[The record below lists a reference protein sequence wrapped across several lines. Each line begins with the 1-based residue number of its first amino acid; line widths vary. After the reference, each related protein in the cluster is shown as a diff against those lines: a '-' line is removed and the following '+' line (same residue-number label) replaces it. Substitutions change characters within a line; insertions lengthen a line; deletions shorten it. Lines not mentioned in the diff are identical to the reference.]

1 MSRVRKICDFLSSN
15 IAILIIIFSVIAF
28 FYPKGFS
35 WATNYT
41 TMFLGAAMFGMGL
54 TIKAEDFRIV
64 FTRPKDLCIG
74 FILQY
79 TVMPLAAFALAKA
92 FGLSADLALGVILV
106 GCCPGGTASNVIT
119 YVAKGDVPLS
129 VGMTIV
135 STLLAPL
142 CTPVL
147 VYFLAGSWVEVSLVT
162 MMISVVKVVLIPV
175 LAGILIYRI
184 FPKQVDAVR
193 EMLPLVS
200 VIAIV
205 MIISGI
211 VGSNA
216 EKIMTCGLLLEPTAL
231 VTSVLLVMVV
241 VAIHNTIG
249 LALGTVAAKLMK
261 LEEKKVTAI
270 GIEVGMQNSGLA
282 ISLATANF
290 AANPLA
296 TLPGAIFSV
305 WHNISG
311 TIYAGIRNRRVD
323 EEQKKTKIR
332 AAAENS

>member
-1 MSRVRKICDFLSSN
+1 MEKIKKICGFLSSN
-15 IAILIIIFSVIAF
+15 IAVLIIIFSVIAF

-41 TMFLGAAMFGMGL
+41 TWFLGAAMFGMGL
-54 TIKAEDFRIV
+54 TIKTEDFKVV

-74 FILQY
+74 FVLQY
-79 TVMPLAAFALAKA
+79 TVMPITAFALAKA
-92 FGLSADLALGVILV
+92 FGLSADLALGIILV

-119 YVAKGDVPLS
+119 YVADGDVPLS

-135 STLLAPL
+135 STILAPV

-147 VYFLAGSWVEVSLVT
+147 VYLLAGSWVEVSLLS
-162 MMISVVKVVLIPV
+162 MMMSVVKVVLLPV
-175 LAGILIYRI
+175 LLGILIYRL
-184 FPKQVDAVR
+184 FPKQTDAVR
-193 EMLPLVS
+193 ELLPLVS
-200 VIAIV
+200 VAAIV

-216 EKIMTCGLLLEPTAL
+216 EKIVSCGA
-231 VTSVLLVMVV
+231 LVMVV
-241 VAIHNTIG
+241 VAIHNVVG
-249 LALGTVAAKLMK
+249 LCLGTGVAKVLK
-261 LEEKKVTAI
+261 LEERKVTAI

-311 TIYAGIRNRRVD
+311 TVYAGIRRKMARH
-323 EEQKKTKIR
+323 
-332 AAAENS
+332 